1 MQGLAARLGGAAM
14 QERREARR
22 LAAIMATD
30 IVGYS
35 RLIEADEKATLAA
48 IRSLRSD
55 VIDPAIAEHNGR
67 IVKLMGD
74 GAIVEFGSVVDA
86 VSCAVAIQQG
96 ARALQ
101 RDKLPERRIA
111 YRIGVNL
118 GDVVVEGDDLMGD
131 GVNIAARL
139 EQICP
144 SGGLLVSAAAY
155 DQLQGK
161 LDITFDDAGERQ
173 VKNITRPVHV
183 YSARIDGKAHALPRA
198 STRLGSSLRIGA
210 IALLAVVV
218 AGGGAWWFWPATT
231 GDTKPSMIVL
241 PFDNLSDDK
250 EQGYLAD
257 GMSEDLTTELARVPG
272 LVVLSRTA
280 AFTYKDKKVR
290 PDQIAEEM
298 HVRYILEGSV
308 RRSGDDL
315 RINAQLVDATTGAHL
330 WAERFDGAW
339 SDVIS
344 LQNKVVESV
353 ALALELRLVRAVGDT
368 SPGSTSNPEAYEA
381 YLQGLELEFR
391 GSPQDFA
398 GAATH
403 FKRAIALDPGYGKAL
418 AEIAWIY
425 EQSAGDEAKEKALGT
440 GHIETMH
447 LAWDALQEALKYPSS
462 TAYQLIA
469 RRHTDHWESEQ
480 AVTELNH
487 AIALDPSDVWNYREM
502 AMAQIFAGHPGEG
515 LAFVAASLR
524 VDPREEGWPTWLRGL
539 AAFSLGHYPEAAA
552 LLEKDLARAENP
564 DYGAYLPLMSAYGH
578 LGATDK
584 AASLLPRLLA
594 YSEAYGDGGGMTV
607 LLAAQNVP
615 YVKLED
621 VMRFQDGLLKAGIAE
636 LPFDFDPKS
645 PDRLSGD
652 EMHKLMFGHTI
663 AGRVLDPT
671 TNAGTLQ
678 AKDFKSGV
686 SWSLTTS
693 ADGLTYAYTWGDV
706 ADSGG
711 HAHFEGNRDCFYF
724 RDTKACAAIFRNPTG
739 THAEQ
744 NEYYW
749 LHHWNLIAFSVAN

>member
-1 MQGLAARLGGAAM
+1 
-14 QERREARR
+14 
-22 LAAIMATD
+22 MATD

-48 IRSLRSD
+48 IRSLRSN

-67 IVKLMGD
+67 VVKLMGD

-86 VSCAVAIQQG
+86 VACAVAIQRG
-96 ARALQ
+96 ARAQQ
-101 RDKLPERRIA
+101 RDILPERRIA

-161 LDITFDDAGERQ
+161 IDMAFDDAGEQQ

-183 YSARIDGKAHALPRA
+183 YSARIDGMARALPRK
-198 STRLGSSLRIGA
+198 SSRPRWLMPAGA
-210 IALLAVVV
+210 VAILAVLV
-218 AGGGAWWFWPATT
+218 AGGGAWWLWPATSV
-231 GDTKPSMIVL
+231 DTKPSMMVL

-272 LVVLSRTA
+272 LLVMSRTA
-280 AFTYKDKKVR
+280 ALTYKDKKVR
-290 PDQIAEEM
+290 PDQIAREM

-308 RRSGDDL
+308 RRAGEDL
-315 RINAQLVDATTGAHL
+315 RINAQLIDATTGTHL

-339 SDVIS
+339 SDVLT
-344 LQNKVVESV
+344 LQNRVVDNV

-368 SPGSTSNPEAYEA
+368 SPGSTANPAAYDA

-398 GAATH
+398 GALTH
-403 FKRAIALDPGYGKAL
+403 FKRAIAIDPGYGKAL
-418 AEIAWIY
+418 AELAWIY
-425 EQSAGDEAKEKALGT
+425 EQSAGNEERQKALGT
-440 GHIETMH
+440 GQIETMH
-447 LAWDALQEALKYPSS
+447 LAWDATQEALKHPSA
-462 TAYQLIA
+462 TVYQLIA
-469 RRHTDHWESEQ
+469 RRKTFNWQ
-480 AVTELNH
+480 AEASIDALEH

-502 AMAQIFAGHPGEG
+502 ALAKIFAGHPEEG
-515 LAFVAASLR
+515 LTYVAASLR
-524 VDPREEGWPTWLRGL
+524 VDPRDGGWPNWLRGL
-539 AAFSLGHYPEAAA
+539 AEFSLERYPEAVAS
-552 LLEKDLARAENP
+552 LEKNVAQATNPEYGDL
-564 DYGAYLPLMSAYGH
+564 LPLMSAYGH
-578 LGATDK
+578 LGATEK
-584 AASLLPRLLA
+584 AAALLPRILA
-594 YSEAYGDGGGMTV
+594 YSKAYGDGGGMTV
-607 LLAAQNVP
+607 LLAAQHIT
-615 YVKLED
+615 YMKLED
-621 VMRFQDGLLKAGIAE
+621 VTRFQEGLLRAGIPE

-652 EMHKLMFGHTI
+652 EMHRLMFGHTI
-663 AGRVLDPT
+663 AGRVLDGA

-678 AKDFKSGV
+678 SKDFKSGV
-686 SWSLTTS
+686 PWSVTVS
-693 ADGLTYAYTWGDV
+693 ADGSTYAYTWGEV

-724 RDTKACAAIFRNPTG
+724 RDTRACAAIFRNPTG
-739 THAEQ
+739 TRAEQ

>member
-1 MQGLAARLGGAAM
+1 M

-48 IRSLRSD
+48 IRSLRSN

-86 VSCAVAIQQG
+86 VACAVTIQRH
-96 ARALQ
+96 ARAQQ
-101 RDKLPERRIA
+101 RDMLPERRIA

-161 LDITFDDAGERQ
+161 IDIAFDDAGEQQ

-183 YSARIDGKAHALPRA
+183 YSARIDGMAHALPRK
-198 STRLGSSLRIGA
+198 STRPRWLMPAGA
-210 IALLAVVV
+210 VAVLAVLVV
-218 AGGGAWWFWPATT
+218 GGGAWWFWPATPA
-231 GDTKPSMIVL
+231 DAKPSMMVL

-272 LVVLSRTA
+272 LLVMSRTA
-280 AFTYKDKKVR
+280 AVTYKDKKVR
-290 PDQIAEEM
+290 PDQIAKEM

-308 RRSGDDL
+308 RRTGDDV
-315 RINAQLVDATTGAHL
+315 RINAQLIDATTGTHL

-339 SDVIS
+339 SDVLT
-344 LQNKVVESV
+344 LQNKVVENV

-368 SPGSTSNPEAYEA
+368 SPGSTSNPEAYDA

-391 GSPQDFA
+391 GAPKDFA
-398 GAATH
+398 GAVTQ

-418 AEIAWIY
+418 AELAWTY
-425 EQSAGDEAKEKALGT
+425 NEAAGNEERQRALGT
-440 GHIETMH
+440 GQIETMH
-447 LAWDALQEALKYPSS
+447 LAWDTLQEALKHPSS

-469 RRHTDHWESEQ
+469 RRHTHHWQPEQ
-480 AVTELNH
+480 AVAELQH
-487 AIALDPSDVWNYREM
+487 AISLDPSDVWNYREM
-502 AMAQIFAGHPGEG
+502 AMAQVFAGHPEEG
-515 LAFVAASLR
+515 LAYVAASLR
-524 VDPREEGWPTWLRGL
+524 VDPREEGWPTWLRGM
-539 AAFSLGHYPEAAA
+539 AAFSLGHYSEAATS
-552 LLEKDLARAENP
+552 LEKDLWQAANP
-564 DYGAYLPLMSAYGH
+564 DYGDLLPLMSAYGH

-584 AASLLPRLLA
+584 AASLLPKIQA
-594 YSEAYGDGGGMTV
+594 YSQAYGDGGGMTV
-607 LLAAQNVP
+607 LLAAQNLP
-615 YVKLED
+615 FAKLED
-621 VMRFQDGLLKAGIAE
+621 VMRFQEGLLKAGIPE

-652 EMHKLMFGHTI
+652 EMHRLMFGHTI
-663 AGRVLDPT
+663 AGRVLDRT

-686 SWSLTTS
+686 PWSVTAS
-693 ADGLTYAYTWGDV
+693 ADGSTYAYTWGDV

-724 RDTKACAAIFRNPTG
+724 RDTKACAAIFRNPNG
-739 THAEQ
+739 TRAEQ